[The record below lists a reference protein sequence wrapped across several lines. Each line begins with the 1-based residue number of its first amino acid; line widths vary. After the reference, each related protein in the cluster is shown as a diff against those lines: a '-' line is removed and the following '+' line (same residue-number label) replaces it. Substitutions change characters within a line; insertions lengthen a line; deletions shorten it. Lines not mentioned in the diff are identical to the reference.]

1 MGVQEKMN
9 AFVEV
14 SALDE
19 EFYSGSLVMIIGILE
34 KFCPK
39 WRNVSQRAE
48 SIYKLFLSFL
58 LKM

>member
-1 MGVQEKMN
+1 MT

-19 EFYSGSLVMIIGILE
+19 EFYSGSLVIIIEILE

-39 WRNVSQRAE
+39 WRNVNQRAE